1 MTRMLSQQFVE
12 VLGEVI
18 ILRKIKENLINFR
31 LKDLL
36 LP

>member
-18 ILRKIKENLINFR
+18 TVRKIKENVINFG

-36 LP
+36 FP

>member
-1 MTRMLSQQFVE
+1 MLSQQFVE

-18 ILRKIKENLINFR
+18 TLRKIQENVINFG

-36 LP
+36 FP

>member
-18 ILRKIKENLINFR
+18 TLGKIKENVINFA

>member
-1 MTRMLSQQFVE
+1 MLSQQFVE

-18 ILRKIKENLINFR
+18 TLRKIQENVINFG

>member
-1 MTRMLSQQFVE
+1 MLSQQFVE

-18 ILRKIKENLINFR
+18 TGRKIKENVINFG

-36 LP
+36 FP

>member
-1 MTRMLSQQFVE
+1 MTKMLSQQFVE

-18 ILRKIKENLINFR
+18 TLRKIQENVINFG

-36 LP
+36 FP

>member
-1 MTRMLSQQFVE
+1 MLSQQFVE

-18 ILRKIKENLINFR
+18 TVRKIKGNVINFG

-36 LP
+36 FP

>member
-1 MTRMLSQQFVE
+1 MLSQQFVE

-18 ILRKIKENLINFR
+18 TVRKIKENVIKFT

-36 LP
+36 FP

>member
-18 ILRKIKENLINFR
+18 TLRKTQENVINFG

-36 LP
+36 FP

>member
-12 VLGEVI
+12 VLGEVSTV
-18 ILRKIKENLINFR
+18 RKIKENVINFR

-36 LP
+36 FP